1 MSSVLV
7 AAFIKKLS
15 RMSLTCPP
23 GDLKFLVLFI
33 YNLLI
38 RHPNCKI
45 LIHNKTKIETLED
58 PYDINC
64 LDFKSCNAIKSSLWE
79 IQSLKSHYCAYVSK
93 EIDKINSLNQTA
105 EFQLDDAFENNSY
118 ESVII

>member
-15 RMSLTCPP
+15 RMSLSCPP

-33 YNLLI
+33 FNLLI

-45 LIHNKTKIETLED
+45 LIHNKTKADILED
-58 PYDINC
+58 PFDINC
-64 LDFKSCNAIKSSLWE
+64 VDFKKSNALKSSLWE
-79 IQSLKSHYCAYVSK
+79 IQALKSHYCSYVSK
-93 EIDKINSLNQTA
+93 EIEKVNNLSQA
-105 EFQLDDAFENNSY
+105 VEFQLDDAFENNSY
-118 ESVII
+118 EAV